1 MMYNPAR
8 PKNNDINSMLFDDDD
23 FITYEQILKNDK
35 LSKEDRE
42 RFEKLKLDR
51 DRKLIQDKLNNLKIK
66 SKK

>member
-1 MMYNPAR
+1 MYNPAR
-8 PKNNDINSMLFDDDD
+8 PKSNDIHSMLFDDND
-23 FITYEQILKNDK
+23 FITYEEILKNDK

-51 DRKLIQDKLNNLKIK
+51 DRKLIQDKLNNLKLK

>member
-1 MMYNPAR
+1 MYSPAR

-23 FITYEQILKNDK
+23 FITYEEILKNDK

-51 DRKLIQDKLNNLKIK
+51 DRKLIQDKLNNLKLK

>member
-1 MMYNPAR
+1 MYNPAR
-8 PKNNDINSMLFDDDD
+8 PKSNDINSMLFDDDD
-23 FITYEQILKNDK
+23 FITYEDILKNDK

-51 DRKLIQDKLNNLKIK
+51 DRKLIQDKLNNLKLK

>member
-1 MMYNPAR
+1 MYNPAR